1 MTTYKTN
8 KAFEVAKVVMAR
20 RNVEFT
26 EQDAAI
32 MGHVFEISAN
42 FRRG

>member
-1 MTTYKTN
+1 
-8 KAFEVAKVVMAR
+8 MAR

-32 MGHVFEISAN
+32 LTHVFEETKK
-42 FRRG
+42 FRNE